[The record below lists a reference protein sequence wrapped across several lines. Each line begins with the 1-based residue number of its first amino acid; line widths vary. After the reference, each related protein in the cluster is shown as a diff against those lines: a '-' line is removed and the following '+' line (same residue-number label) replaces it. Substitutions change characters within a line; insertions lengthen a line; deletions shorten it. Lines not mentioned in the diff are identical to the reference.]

1 MSMSIFALDDQLA
14 SLLTD
19 LDRIDESSDP
29 ESADKTRAM
38 IALVDQMLMEKTEG
52 YCSIIRELELTAE
65 KRQDVA
71 NAIAARAKSAR
82 TTADWLRNRL
92 LVHMQSTGQQ
102 RIETIAHTISIRT
115 NPPAVTVVDA
125 SAVPHEY
132 NREKITID
140 TDRRAILEYFKTTG
154 EVVPGVEITRGQRL
168 DIR

>member
-1 MSMSIFALDDQLA
+1 
-14 SLLTD
+14 
-19 LDRIDESSDP
+19 
-29 ESADKTRAM
+29 
-38 IALVDQMLMEKTEG
+38 
-52 YCSIIRELELTAE
+52 
-65 KRQDVA
+65 
-71 NAIAARAKSAR
+71 
-82 TTADWLRNRL
+82 
-92 LVHMQSTGQQ
+92 MQSTGQQ